1 MGSQCTFPTV
11 TCGIFEFGFSDAILQ
26 MWASFLAG
34 RDGSL
39 DGRFGCATRREAQMS
54 QRISKPRS
62 NPTFPKGR
70 SYHVNVAEAGGE
82 ATVVM
87 ATGVGSAPSEARA
100 GAR

>member
-1 MGSQCTFPTV
+1 MVTDTFYLVHRPLT
-11 TCGIFEFGFSDAILQ
+11 G
-26 MWASFLAG
+26 
-34 RDGSL
+34 DGSITAEVTSL
-39 DGRFGCATRREAQMS
+39 TEVTESSQTLNGQTRREAQMS